1 MSTAPKS
8 GSGGSASLASALVA
22 LTRLPLAGSETDELL
37 RCMVEICQDAFPRP
51 VTASISMGDPTQP
64 TMLVAGSKLAQ
75 SVDGAQTNAGEGPSQ
90 AAWSDGSTCQ
100 SCELGADVRWPRLRV
115 HLRSSPVRSALSVP
129 IRAADKDVG
138 TLNLY
143 SVDDG
148 LANEGAREAAELLG
162 GAVSAVLHEVNAK
175 SELRTAA
182 DQLRTA
188 LESRATID
196 QAKGIVMAIRGCGP
210 DEAFEILAQ
219 ISSSSNVKL
228 RDLAARMVEKTS
240 QGIESLPE
248 QRRSSRRPGGRG
260 AARPPSS

>member
-1 MSTAPKS
+1 MSTEPKS
-8 GSGGSASLASALVA
+8 GDGGSGRLASALAA

-37 RCMVEICQDAFPRP
+37 RCMVEICQGAFTRP
-51 VTASISMGDPTQP
+51 VAASISMGDPTQP
-64 TMLVAGSKLAQ
+64 TMFVAGSKLAQ
-75 SVDGAQTNAGEGPSQ
+75 SVDGAQTTAGEGPCQ
-90 AAWSDGSTCQ
+90 AAWSDGRTCQ
-100 SCELGADVRWPRLRV
+100 TSELGADVRWPKLRL
-115 HLRSSPVRSALSVP
+115 HLGSSPVRSALSVP
-129 IRAADKDVG
+129 IRVADKDVG
-138 TLNLY
+138 TLALY

-148 LANEGAREAAELLG
+148 LADEDAREAAELLG

-182 DQLRTA
+182 DQLKTA

-228 RDLAARMVEKTS
+228 RDLAARMVEQAA

-248 QRRSSRRPGGRG
+248 QRRNSRRHGGRG
-260 AARPPSS
+260 AVRPPSS